1 MCVCIYIYMYIYMYT
16 YICMYICIYM
26 YMFIY
31 IYINISILSLFE
43 FLDERIWGQCPELT
57 GHPPSLTLVILFFF
71 KTNSKS
77 CSFML
82 VHLIW

>member
-71 KTNSKS
+71 TTNSKS